1 LLVALTALIVVSL
14 AQGATAIRPNQEVIS
29 ESAILTGL
37 GAGAA
42 FPFLDTTP
50 RPIVRAYIAV
60 TDATTSCAAGAAAPR
75 TCRCSWARL
84 VWHWSTS

>member
-42 FPFLDTTP
+42 FSFLDTTRGP
-50 RPIVRAYIAV
+50 
-60 TDATTSCAAGAAAPR
+60 S
-75 TCRCSWARL
+75 
-84 VWHWSTS
+84 